1 MPRKD
6 AAKELRELQ
15 AEVQH
20 RLSQVSLL
28 QQEQRELRM
37 QVGWDFVLVHPPT
50 NSNTTHALPA
60 TTAAAVA
67 PAPATYEDIQ

>member
-6 AAKELRELQ
+6 SAKELRELQ
-15 AEVQH
+15 AEVQQ

-37 QVGWDFVLVHPPT
+37 QVGFGF
-50 NSNTTHALPA
+50 
-60 TTAAAVA
+60 
-67 PAPATYEDIQ
+67 